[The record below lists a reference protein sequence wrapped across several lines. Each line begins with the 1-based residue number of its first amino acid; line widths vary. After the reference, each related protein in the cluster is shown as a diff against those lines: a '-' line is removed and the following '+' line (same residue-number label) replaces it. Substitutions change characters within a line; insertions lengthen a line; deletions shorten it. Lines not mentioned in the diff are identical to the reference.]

1 MILTYDAVDEK
12 GRASH
17 SEVDAPSAKSAVE
30 QLRQRGLYVTNIQ
43 ESRSSVAD
51 RNSAQIR
58 PHQDG
63 KLPIKVLV
71 VFTRQMAML
80 LRAGSSVVP
89 AMASIRRQMQ
99 RPRQTAVLDALV
111 SDLEEGVRL
120 SDALRKFPATFGS
133 VYCAVIAAG
142 EASAS
147 LPEMFERLAGIV
159 AQQRAM
165 RNKLIGAVT
174 YPALLI
180 CMSVNIFF
188 VLLLFVIPRFQ
199 VMFTQLSVEPPAS
212 TQILL
217 WAGTTL
223 RTQWGWLLA
232 SAVCLISTVIALF
245 TTDRGRQW
253 LADVQLSIPLIGRI
267 RGQLIQTQIFRT
279 MGTLLDSG
287 VGVLEALELVNRT
300 TRNRRFVKL
309 FDDLRHS
316 LTSGGQLGE
325 TFERSRLIEPYVCQ
339 AVHTGEESGNI
350 GGSLIY
356 CADML
361 EETNTELINT
371 AIKLIEPAIL
381 IVMGFIVGGVA
392 ISLFVPLFDL
402 TSAMR

>member
-12 GRASH
+12 GRATH

-43 ESRSSVAD
+43 ESRSGVAD
-51 RNSAQIR
+51 RSGTRIR

-63 KLPIKVLV
+63 RLPIKVLV

-99 RPRQTAVLDALV
+99 RPAQTAVLDALV

-120 SDALRKFPATFGS
+120 SDALRKFPATFSS
-133 VYCAVIAAG
+133 VYCAVVAAG

-147 LPEMFERLAGIV
+147 LPEMFDRLAGIV
-159 AQQRAM
+159 SQQRAM
-165 RNKLIGAVT
+165 RNKLIGAVI

-180 CMSVNIFF
+180 TMSVNIFF
-188 VLLLFVIPRFQ
+188 VLLLFVIPRFHT
-199 VMFTQLSVEPPAS
+199 MFIQLSVEPPPS

-232 SAVCLISTVIALF
+232 SAVCAIGTVIALIL
-245 TTDRGRQW
+245 TDRGKQW

-309 FDDLRHS
+309 FDDLKHS

-325 TFERSRLIEPYVCQ
+325 TFERSGLIEPYVCQ

-392 ISLFVPLFDL
+392 VSLFVPLFDL